1 METEEL
7 RKKLYD
13 LCEKT
18 ETSKKGIDMLVN
30 YYINSLGW
38 DEKQALIYAMGLFK
52 NGVIDEIKVIG
63 NKEE

>member
-38 DEKQALIYAMGLFK
+38 DEKQSLTYAMGLFK
-52 NGVIDEIKVIG
+52 NDVIDEIKVIG